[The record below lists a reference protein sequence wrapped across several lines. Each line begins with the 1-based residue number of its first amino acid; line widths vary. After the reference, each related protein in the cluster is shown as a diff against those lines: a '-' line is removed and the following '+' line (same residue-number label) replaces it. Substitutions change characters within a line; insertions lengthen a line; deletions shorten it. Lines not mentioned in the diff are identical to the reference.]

1 MRSLA
6 FGSPRSSCKVEEVV
20 IEKREHILGEVGRLD
35 SDRGKVR
42 RLLKPR
48 HEPGAVGHALDLR
61 HPARLP
67 DARWRASERSCGR
80 LLPEDFTRRASELFA
95 GTLDRRLDD
104 EVARV
109 RGARDTRF
117 PLERRLDRHG
127 VLVAYGQLAGE
138 DEPAEYPGAR
148 RARYLVEECRHDPAV
163 RHPRRAVI
171 GFGDRV
177 LADDPVAS
185 SPEAHPQPVRAGG
198 PAAALGKDKLVVLGL
213 GHRDAELFPG
223 PWADATGALLRR
235 GVPRVNLR
243 RLRTTASSSV
253 VKSRRARS

>member
-1 MRSLA
+1 ME
-6 FGSPRSSCKVEEVV
+6 VEEP
-20 IEKREHILGEVGRLD
+20 EHILGEVGCLD
-35 SDRGKVR
+35 GDRGKAR
-42 RLLKPR
+42 RLP
-48 HEPGAVGHALDLR
+48 
-61 HPARLP
+61 
-67 DARWRASERSCGR
+67 RWRGSERSCGR

-95 GTLDRRLDD
+95 GALDRRLDD

-148 RARYLVEECRHDPAV
+148 RARYLVEECSHDPAV

-171 GFGDRV
+171 GIGDRV

-213 GHRDAELFPG
+213 DHMHPELFPG
-223 PWADATGALLRR
+223 PQADATGAVLRS

-243 RLRTTASSSV
+243 RLQTTAPLSAVKQQDGAV
-253 VKSRRARS
+253 VDDDLHVALVVLDA